1 LSFTFIFTQ
10 VFHGSSFFSVIVS
23 MQSSSSPHGQQEY
36 VLSDKAYWSILL
48 HSAKFPHDS
57 LFGVLL
63 GKLFGGSGRTD
74 EDDDEKATERSI
86 VIVKAIPMMH
96 SSIELSPM
104 VEISLQMADMMAKEE
119 EDLIVCGAYFANSRL
134 EDTRIP
140 RFGIHILDCIRSSFP
155 SCIGLVLDNTTFDAT
170 GEVYLRPMQW
180 KKEWVEVDALSLES
194 ERALVVAREWMKKQE
209 IILSLST
216 SFIDFEEHV
225 ADGRLD
231 FRNTS
236 LLEEVADGRS

>member
-1 LSFTFIFTQ
+1 
-10 VFHGSSFFSVIVS
+10 
-23 MQSSSSPHGQQEY
+23 MQSDSSIQHQQEY

-48 HSAKFPHDS
+48 HSAKFPHES

-63 GKLFGGSGRTD
+63 GKLFRGKES
-74 EDDDEKATERSI
+74 EDVEGKSTERSI
-86 VIVKAIPMMH
+86 VIVKAVPMMH

-104 VEISLQMADMMAKEE
+104 VEISLQVADMMAKEE

-134 EDTRIP
+134 EDTQIP
-140 RFGIHILDCIRSSFP
+140 RFGVPILECIRSSFP
-155 SCIGLVLDNTTFDAT
+155 SCIGLVLDNTTFDTT

-194 ERALVVAREWMKKQE
+194 ERALTVSKEWMNKQE
-209 IILSLST
+209 IVLALAT
-216 SFIDFEEHV
+216 AFVDFEEHV

-236 LLEEVADGRS
+236 LLEEIADGSS